1 MTSPFAAPTPPA
13 YRTTQER
20 VVAQLRQAILSGQLP
35 PGTRLTQNELA
46 GQLEAST
53 SPIREAVRQ
62 LAAEG
67 LLRIA
72 PNTRVTVPV
81 PTAEELADVYELLAL
96 LEPLAM
102 RKAAN
107 RITADELDAA
117 EALLEEMAQAVDDV
131 GRWSMLNCQLHSTLA
146 AASGS
151 EPLLQVL
158 VILRRMASIYLSVT
172 LRVPRGLVESG
183 DEHRL
188 VLDALRRGDATAA
201 ASLSRHHLL
210 DTLATLGIRRGTGT
224 HQGVAR
230 GGLGRAQR
238 VAGRAG
244 SPRRPATARRRSEH
258 PPAAR

>member
-1 MTSPFAAPTPPA
+1 MTSRLLVPAPPA

-46 GQLEAST
+46 DQLAAST

-81 PTAEELADVYELLAL
+81 PTEEELGDVYELLAL

-102 RKAAN
+102 RKAAT
-107 RITADELDAA
+107 RITAHQLGAA
-117 EALLEEMAQAVDDV
+117 EAILQEMRHTVDDV
-131 GRWSMLNCQLHSTLA
+131 GRWSMLNCELHNALA

-151 EPLLQVL
+151 EHLLQVL
-158 VILRRMASIYLSVT
+158 VLLRRIASIYLSAT
-172 LRVPRGLVESG
+172 LRVPGQLLDSW
-183 DEHRL
+183 DEHRQMIA
-188 VLDALRRGDATAA
+188 ALRRGDADAA
-201 ASLSRHHLL
+201 ATLSRDHLL
-210 DTLATLGIRRGTGT
+210 DTLTTLGIRRGTGA
-224 HQGVAR
+224 QRRVARDGQEKRAAGGVA
-230 GGLGRAQR
+230 
-238 VAGRAG
+238 
-244 SPRRPATARRRSEH
+244 SPRRLTTTGRRPAHPQAR
-258 PPAAR
+258 